1 MLRFAVYTIAATL
14 LSFLMVSVGLRFE
27 MLTLG
32 LENIDG
38 NLGCRTPQPRNSPA
52 VLFVP
57 FEQNR
62 NSDIVI
68 YGASEIMPASQE
80 TIEGSLH
87 F

>member
-1 MLRFAVYTIAATL
+1 MLRFAASTIAATL
-14 LSFLMVSVGLRFE
+14 FSFLMVSIGLRFE

-32 LENIDG
+32 LEYYDG

-57 FEQNR
+57 FDQIR
-62 NSDIVI
+62 NAEFLV
-68 YGASEIMPASQE
+68 YGASKKMPVLKE
-80 TIEGSLH
+80 TIEDSLH